1 MRLRIGEFSLA
12 TELSLKT
19 LRLYHEKGI
28 LVPAEVDAD
37 TGYRF
42 YDERNLERAAAIRA
56 LRRFDFSLAEIAALL
71 AECSDESDMRPQLA
85 AKLEEVRREEQR
97 YAEIANLL
105 RSMVDSE
112 EERAMD
118 GRSGFEIEEVDVD
131 TVLVAGHRMT
141 GRYEDVGKGLA
152 LVCRKM
158 GRHANG
164 KPMTLYYDD
173 EYKEDGADFEPCV
186 PVRKGSDADGIT
198 VRELPGGRCLSL
210 VHKGPYD
217 TLRESYA
224 RLFAHAAKHG
234 LTVRRPTREIYRKGP
249 GMILKGNPKNYLTE
263 ILLPLEDAEA

>member
-12 TELSLKT
+12 TGLSLKT

-28 LVPAEVDAD
+28 LVPAHVDAD
-37 TGYRF
+37 SGYRF
-42 YDERNLERAAAIRA
+42 YDERSLETAAAVRA

-85 AKLEEVRREEQR
+85 AKLEEVRRAERR

-112 EERAMD
+112 EEQAMD
-118 GRSGFEIEEVDVD
+118 RDGFEIEEIRVD
-131 TVLVAGHRMT
+131 TMLVAGHRMK
-141 GRYEDVGKGLA
+141 GRYEDVGQGLS

-164 KPMTLYYDD
+164 KPMTLYYDG
-173 EYKEDGADFEPCV
+173 EYKEEGADFEPCV
-186 PVRKGSDADGIT
+186 PVRKGSDGDGIR
-198 VRELPGGRCLSL
+198 VRELPGCRCLSL
-210 VHKGPYD
+210 VHKGPYE

-224 RLFAHAAKHG
+224 RLFRAAAERG
-234 LTVRRPTREIYRKGP
+234 LAVKLPTREIYRKGP
-249 GMILKGNPKNYLTE
+249 GMIFKGNPRNYLTE
-263 ILLPLEDAEA
+263 ILLPVEEGAE